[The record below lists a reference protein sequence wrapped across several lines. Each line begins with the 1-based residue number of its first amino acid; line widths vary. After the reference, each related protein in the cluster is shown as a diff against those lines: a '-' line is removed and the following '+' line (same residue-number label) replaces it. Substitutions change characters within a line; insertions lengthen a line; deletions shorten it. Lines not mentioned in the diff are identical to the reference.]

1 MTSPVNRVESLAEE
15 LELETMLL
23 GRHLIPLRRPHADD
37 DRVLERSGYTLLSR
51 IRAQGLMSI
60 NELSEA
66 LRLDVSTLNRQTAA
80 LRKSGYLERVADPE
94 GGIARKFRVTQPGI
108 EQLEADRRANT
119 NGLVQILSHWPEADV
134 DQFVTLLRR
143 FNSDI
148 EARGG
153 RQPWPRNPSD

>member
-1 MTSPVNRVESLAEE
+1 MTPPVNRVETLAEE

-60 NELSEA
+60 SELSEA

-80 LRKSGYLERVADPE
+80 LTKSGYLERVPDPE

-108 EQLEADRRANT
+108 QQLEADRRVNT
-119 NGLVQILSHWPEADV
+119 DGAHPNRLPL
-134 DQFVTLLRR
+134 
-143 FNSDI
+143 
-148 EARGG
+148 ARSG
-153 RQPWPRNPSD
+153 R